1 MFCPN
6 CGNQLEDGS
15 RFCPA
20 CGNPVTSEGTQQGAQ
35 NTSGSTQNQ
44 YTQHIH
50 MQYVY
55 KDYLAHL
62 VLPWTQPRVTFKPPL
77 DWNERNLAPILGS
90 NQQYY
95 LDQFEWCAAKNSSN
109 PNLPALFLT
118 ICHGFYRNMWK
129 ETLRY
134 LLIPIVAYAVL
145 ALLSL
150 VSLLSGS
157 FGISA
162 LMIPV
167 NIVLG
172 VWFWISCLQYGKDF
186 NLLYMEHVCK
196 KATANDMTP
205 DPSSSRVAIG
215 CLVIFGILVVY
226 GIIYSA
232 VMSSMISSLLY
243 W

>member
-20 CGNPVTSEGTQQGAQ
+20 CGKPVASEGTQQDAP
-35 NTSGSTQNQ
+35 NASGSTQNQ
-44 YTQHIH
+44 YTQHAH
-50 MQYVY
+50 TQYVH

-62 VLPWTQPRVTFKPPL
+62 VLPWTQPRVSFKPPVG
-77 DWNERNLAPILGS
+77 WNERNLSPILGS

-196 KATANDMTP
+196 KAAANDMTP
-205 DPSSSRVAIG
+205 DPSGSRVAIG

-232 VMSSMISSLLY
+232 VMSSMISSLFY

>member
-20 CGNPVTSEGTQQGAQ
+20 CGKPVVSEGTQQDAP
-35 NTSGSTQNQ
+35 NASRSTPNQ
-44 YTQHIH
+44 YTHT
-50 MQYVY
+50 QYVY

-162 LMIPV
+162 LMIP
-167 NIVLG
+167 
-172 VWFWISCLQYGKDF
+172 CLQYGKDF

-196 KATANDMTP
+196 KAAANDMTS
-205 DPSSSRVAIG
+205 DPSGSRVALD

-232 VMSSMISSLLY
+232 VMSSMISSLFY

>member
-20 CGNPVTSEGTQQGAQ
+20 CGKPVASESTQQGAQ
-35 NTSGSTQNQ
+35 NTSGNAQNQ
-44 YTQHIH
+44 YAQYAHTQYMH
-50 MQYVY
+50 

-77 DWNERNLAPILGS
+77 DWNERNLSPILSS

-172 VWFWISCLQYGKDF
+172 VWLWISCLQYGKDF

-196 KATANDMTP
+196 KAAANDMTP
-205 DPSSSRVAIG
+205 DPSGSRVAIG
-215 CLVIFGILVVY
+215 CLVIFVRRFRH
-226 GIIYSA
+226 A
-232 VMSSMISSLLY
+232 VSGL
-243 W
+243 